1 MVESLPLGRLDGSPF
16 EILDRRFEAAILPD
30 EGAERL
36 WTGGRWV
43 EGPAWLAASRA
54 LVWSDIPSD
63 RMLAWDEVTGET
75 RPFRAPSNG
84 ANGNTVDRQG
94 RLVTCEQYTRRI
106 TRTDPDGTITVLAER
121 FEGKRFNA
129 PNDIVV
135 KSDGSVWFT
144 DPNYGKSPLYEG
156 TRELSGCHVYR
167 LDPRSGEVRQMTT
180 DFVMPNG
187 LAFSPDESRLYIVD
201 TGSTHINGGPN
212 HVRRFHVGFNDA
224 LSGGEIIAVN
234 VAEKFD
240 GFRARLPR
248 ATAMDG
254 RGGWRPVLLPRG
266 RHADR
271 QNAAARAGL
280 EPDLRRGKSRSPS
293 DDGLYL
299 DLRHTTRQGTQA
311 GAANWAIGATVCA
324 GRRRPDE

>member
-106 TRTDPDGTITVLAER
+106 TRTEPDGTITVLAGR

-201 TGSTHINGGPN
+201 TGSTHIKGGPN
-212 HVRRFHVGFNDA
+212 HVRRFHVGANNA

-240 GFRARLPR
+240 GFRVDTAGRLWMGAEDGVHCYLEDGTLIGKMRLPER
-248 ATAMDG
+248 VSNLTF
-254 RGGWRPVLLPRG
+254 GGENRDRLLMTGSTSIYACRVK
-266 RHADR
+266 
-271 QNAAARAGL
+271 AR
-280 EPDLRRGKSRSPS
+280 
-293 DDGLYL
+293 
-299 DLRHTTRQGTQA
+299 
-311 GAANWAIGATVCA
+311 GAAN
-324 GRRRPDE
+324 